1 MCAQVL
7 CAGGESADIALP
19 PSALALT
26 PGDVIALDGGG
37 RERTL
42 ELRATIDTEQRR
54 ISARSIDLDVFAFAA
69 ETPRRPP
76 PVMPPP
82 LGPVHAAVLELP
94 MLPGEE
100 SPVTAHLAVYG
111 DPWPGAVAVWR
122 SLDDGASY
130 QPFALVAAPATM
142 GETLEDP
149 PAGRG
154 GPDARGATRH
164 ARRGARR
171 SRWDKVART
180 RVQLYGGALAS
191 ASDLRVLSGANAA
204 ALQRPDGAWE
214 LLQFANAVLT
224 GERTYELSRLMRG
237 ELGSEA
243 AIGAPLPAGAP
254 FVVLDPHVIPV
265 TRGVETIG
273 RRMRLRIVAANRDHG
288 DPSAVEIAL
297 RPGPLAFQP
306 LRPVHLKAVRETGGV
321 RFSWRPRK
329 RGLAGVT
336 FAARPDLGEANEGYE
351 LEILSGMTVLRT
363 LSATLASTLYAA
375 SDETLDFGGAQS
387 SFSVRLYQI
396 SAAVG
401 RGLPATATLIP

>member
-100 SPVTAHLAVYG
+100 SPVTAHLAVYA

-130 QPFALVAAPATM
+130 QPFALVAAPAI
-142 GETLEDP
+142 GGKPRDVLRV
-149 PAGRG
+149 GR
-154 GPDARGATRH
+154 A
-164 ARRGARR
+164 

-224 GERTYELSRLMRG
+224 GERTYELSRLLRG

>member
-76 PVMPPP
+76 PGMPPP

-100 SPVTAHLAVYG
+100 SPVTAHLAVYA

-130 QPFALVAAPATM
+130 QPFALVAAPAIM
-142 GETLEDP
+142 GETLDDLP
-149 PAGRG
+149 VGPA
-154 GPDARGATRH
+154 
-164 ARRGARR
+164 

-224 GERTYELSRLMRG
+224 GERTYELSRLLRG

-243 AIGAPLPAGAP
+243 TIGAPLPAGAP

-273 RRMRLRIVAANRDHG
+273 RRMRLRMGAARMGRAMRRRIVAANRDHA